1 MSNTKKSDKPFKGKA
16 KCKSKSSCS
25 SKKKSL
31 GEKLTTVNTTYAR
44 LAMILLAVNFA
55 LTGYAVYS
63 ITQIQ
68 STQMDSTPNEA
79 TSQGAQVAS
88 TEQ

>member
-1 MSNTKKSDKPFKGKA
+1 MSNTKKSDAPFKDKRT
-16 KCKSKSSCS
+16 KSKTA
-25 SKKKSL
+25 KKKSL
-31 GEKLTTVNTTYAR
+31 SERLTTVNTTYAR
-44 LAMILLAVNFA
+44 IVLLLMTVNFA

-68 STQMDSTPNEA
+68 STQMDSTPEG
-79 TSQGAQVAS
+79 TPSQAAQVAS

>member
-1 MSNTKKSDKPFKGKA
+1 MSNTKKSDAPFKGKRT
-16 KCKSKSSCS
+16 KT
-25 SKKKSL
+25 KKKTL
-31 GEKLTTVNTTYAR
+31 GEKLTPVNTTYAR

>member
-1 MSNTKKSDKPFKGKA
+1 MSNTKKSDAPFKGKRA
-16 KCKSKSSCS
+16 KAKSKTT
-25 SKKKSL
+25 KKKSL

-44 LAMILLAVNFA
+44 IVLLLMTVNFA

-68 STQMDSTPNEA
+68 SAQMDSAPEEPI
-79 TSQGAQVAS
+79 SQGAQVAS

>member
-1 MSNTKKSDKPFKGKA
+1 MSNTKKSDAPFKGKLT
-16 KCKSKSSCS
+16 KT
-25 SKKKSL
+25 KKKTL

-44 LAMILLAVNFA
+44 FAMILLAVNFA

-68 STQMDSTPNEA
+68 STQMDSTPNES

>member
-1 MSNTKKSDKPFKGKA
+1 MSNTKKSDAPFKGKRT
-16 KCKSKSSCS
+16 KSKTE
-25 SKKKSL
+25 KKKSL

-44 LAMILLAVNFA
+44 FAMILLAVNFA

>member
-25 SKKKSL
+25 SKKSL
-31 GEKLTTVNTTYAR
+31 GEKLTTVSTTYAR
-44 LAMILLAVNFA
+44 IVLLLMTVNFA

-68 STQMDSTPNEA
+68 STQMDSAPEET

>member
-1 MSNTKKSDKPFKGKA
+1 MSNTKKSDATF
-16 KCKSKSSCS
+16 KCKRTKTN
-25 SKKKSL
+25 KKTL
-31 GEKLTTVNTTYAR
+31 VEQLTTVNTTYAR
-44 LAMILLAVNFA
+44 FAMILLAVNFA

-68 STQMDSTPNEA
+68 STQMDSTPNGT

>member
-1 MSNTKKSDKPFKGKA
+1 MSNTKKSDSPCKVKRT
-16 KCKSKSSCS
+16 KSKTA
-25 SKKKSL
+25 KKKSL
-31 GEKLTTVNTTYAR
+31 SERLTTVNTTYAR
-44 LAMILLAVNFA
+44 IVLLLMTVNFA

-68 STQMDSTPNEA
+68 STQMDSTPEG
-79 TSQGAQVAS
+79 TPSQAAQVAS

>member
-1 MSNTKKSDKPFKGKA
+1 MSNTKKSDAPFKGKRT
-16 KCKSKSSCS
+16 KSKT

-44 LAMILLAVNFA
+44 FAMILLAVNFA

-68 STQMDSTPNEA
+68 SAQMDSTPEGT

>member
-25 SKKKSL
+25 SKKSL
-31 GEKLTTVNTTYAR
+31 GEKLTTVSTTYAR
-44 LAMILLAVNFA
+44 IVLLLMTVNFA

>member
-1 MSNTKKSDKPFKGKA
+1 MSNTKKSDAPFKGKRT
-16 KCKSKSSCS
+16 KSKTDNCS
-25 SKKKSL
+25 TKKKSL

-68 STQMDSTPNEA
+68 STQMDSTPEGT

>member
-1 MSNTKKSDKPFKGKA
+1 MSNTKKSDAPFKGKRT
-16 KCKSKSSCS
+16 KSKTA
-25 SKKKSL
+25 KKKSL

-44 LAMILLAVNFA
+44 FAMILLAVNFA

-68 STQMDSTPNEA
+68 STQMDSNPERTP
-79 TSQGAQVAS
+79 SQGAQVAS

>member
-1 MSNTKKSDKPFKGKA
+1 MSNTKKSDAPFKGKRT
-16 KCKSKSSCS
+16 KSKTT
-25 SKKKSL
+25 KKKTL

-68 STQMDSTPNEA
+68 SAQMDSTPEG
-79 TSQGAQVAS
+79 TPSQGAQVAS

>member
-1 MSNTKKSDKPFKGKA
+1 MSTIKKKNAPFKSKRT
-16 KCKSKSSCS
+16 KPCK

-31 GEKLTTVNTTYAR
+31 GETLTTVNTTYAR
-44 LAMILLAVNFA
+44 IAMLLLAVNFA

-68 STQMDSTPNEA
+68 SASM
-79 TSQGAQVAS
+79 SQGEDPTSEDARIAS
-88 TEQ
+88 TE

>member
-1 MSNTKKSDKPFKGKA
+1 MSNTKKSDAPFKGKRT
-16 KCKSKSSCS
+16 KSKTA
-25 SKKKSL
+25 KKKSL
-31 GEKLTTVNTTYAR
+31 SEKLTTVNTTYAR
-44 LAMILLAVNFA
+44 IVLLLMTVNFA

-68 STQMDSTPNEA
+68 SAQMDSTPNEP

>member
-1 MSNTKKSDKPFKGKA
+1 MSNTKKSDAPFKGKRT
-16 KCKSKSSCS
+16 KSKT

-44 LAMILLAVNFA
+44 IVLLLMTVNFA

-68 STQMDSTPNEA
+68 QDAMSSDEA
-79 TSQGAQVAS
+79 PTSEGAQVAS

>member
-1 MSNTKKSDKPFKGKA
+1 MSNTNKSDTPFKGKKNKTKPA
-16 KCKSKSSCS
+16 
-25 SKKKSL
+25 KKSF
-31 GEKLTTVNTTYAR
+31 GEQLTTVNTTYAR
-44 LAMILLAVNFA
+44 IVLLLMTVNFA

-68 STQMDSTPNEA
+68 SAQMDQTVEPTSEA
-79 TSQGAQVAS
+79 AQVAS

>member
-16 KCKSKSSCS
+16 KCKSKSPCS
-25 SKKKSL
+25 SKKSL
-31 GEKLTTVNTTYAR
+31 GEKLTTVSTTYAR
-44 LAMILLAVNFA
+44 IVLLLMTVNFA

-68 STQMDSTPNEA
+68 STQMDSTPNES

>member
-1 MSNTKKSDKPFKGKA
+1 MSNTKKSDAPFKGKRT
-16 KCKSKSSCS
+16 KSKT

-44 LAMILLAVNFA
+44 IVLLLMTVNFA

-68 STQMDSTPNEA
+68 SAQMDQTVEPTSEA
-79 TSQGAQVAS
+79 AQVAS

>member
-1 MSNTKKSDKPFKGKA
+1 MSNTKKSDAPFKGKRTKPKTA
-16 KCKSKSSCS
+16 
-25 SKKKSL
+25 KKKSL

-44 LAMILLAVNFA
+44 FAMILLAVNFA

-68 STQMDSTPNEA
+68 STQMDSTPEG
-79 TSQGAQVAS
+79 TPSQGAQVAS

>member
-1 MSNTKKSDKPFKGKA
+1 MSNTKKSDAPFKGKRT
-16 KCKSKSSCS
+16 KSKTT
-25 SKKKSL
+25 KKSL
-31 GEKLTTVNTTYAR
+31 GEKLTTVSTTYAR
-44 LAMILLAVNFA
+44 IVLLLMTVNFA

-68 STQMDSTPNEA
+68 SAQMDSTPQEA

-88 TEQ
+88 TER

>member
-1 MSNTKKSDKPFKGKA
+1 MSNTKKSDAPFKGKRT
-16 KCKSKSSCS
+16 KSKT

-44 LAMILLAVNFA
+44 IVLLLMTVNFA

-68 STQMDSTPNEA
+68 STQMDSTPNES

>member
-25 SKKKSL
+25 SKKSL
-31 GEKLTTVNTTYAR
+31 KEKLTTVSTTYAR
-44 LAMILLAVNFA
+44 IVLLLMTVNFA

-68 STQMDSTPNEA
+68 SAQMDSAPDGSG
-79 TSQGAQVAS
+79 SQAAQTAS
-88 TEQ
+88 TE

>member
-1 MSNTKKSDKPFKGKA
+1 MSNTKKSEKPFKGKA
-16 KCKSKSSCS
+16 KTRTKSSS
-25 SKKKSL
+25 GTKKSL
-31 GEKLTTVNTTYAR
+31 GQKLTTVNTTYAR

-68 STQMDSTPNEA
+68 SAQMDSTPEGT

>member
-16 KCKSKSSCS
+16 KSKSKSSCS
-25 SKKKSL
+25 SKKSL
-31 GEKLTTVNTTYAR
+31 GEKLTTVSTTYAR
-44 LAMILLAVNFA
+44 IVLLLMTVNFA

-68 STQMDSTPNEA
+68 STQMDSTPQET

>member
-16 KCKSKSSCS
+16 KSKSKSSCS
-25 SKKKSL
+25 SKKSL
-31 GEKLTTVNTTYAR
+31 GEKLTTVSTTYAR
-44 LAMILLAVNFA
+44 IVLLLMTVNFA

-68 STQMDSTPNEA
+68 STQMDSTPNGT

>member
-16 KCKSKSSCS
+16 KSKSKSSCS
-25 SKKKSL
+25 SKKSL
-31 GEKLTTVNTTYAR
+31 GEKLTTVSTTYAR
-44 LAMILLAVNFA
+44 IVLLLMTVNFA

-68 STQMDSTPNEA
+68 STQMDSTPNES

>member
-1 MSNTKKSDKPFKGKA
+1 MSNTKKSDAPFKGKRT
-16 KCKSKSSCS
+16 KPKT

-44 LAMILLAVNFA
+44 IVLLLMTVNFA

-68 STQMDSTPNEA
+68 SAQMDSTPNEP

>member
-1 MSNTKKSDKPFKGKA
+1 MSNTKKSDAPFKGKRT
-16 KCKSKSSCS
+16 KSKSS
-25 SKKKSL
+25 KKSL
-31 GEKLTTVNTTYAR
+31 GEQLTTVNTTYAR
-44 LAMILLAVNFA
+44 LAMLLLAVNFA

-68 STQMDSTPNEA
+68 SAQMDSTPDEP
-79 TSQGAQVAS
+79 TRQGAQVAS

>member
-1 MSNTKKSDKPFKGKA
+1 MSNTKKSDAPFKGKRT
-16 KCKSKSSCS
+16 KSKT

-44 LAMILLAVNFA
+44 IVLLLMTVNFA

-68 STQMDSTPNEA
+68 STQMDSTPNGS
-79 TSQGAQVAS
+79 TSHGAQVAS